1 MRKQIKQN
9 VAKVDVSL
17 HNGITIIVKSYARA
31 VMSSSRVGARVV
43 SCDPGYINTMLLL
56 KGSFHCGLSDG
67 SRELVTLTSEKGE
80 KLASYSSEDLHALCV
95 ALATNETDRHMLVSA
110 VTDTRRTVALL
121 PEVGSRGSHEAK
133 A

>member
-1 MRKQIKQN
+1 MRKVEQN
-9 VAKVDVSL
+9 VAKVDVRL
-17 HNGITIIVKSYARA
+17 HNGITLIVKSYARA
-31 VMSSSRVGARVV
+31 IKSSNRVGAKVV
-43 SCDPGYINTMLLL
+43 RCDPGDIYTMLLL

-67 SRELVTLTSEKGE
+67 SSELVTLTSEEGE
-80 KLASYSSEDLHALCV
+80 ELTSYSSEDLHALCV

>member
-43 SCDPGYINTMLLL
+43 RCDPGDIYTMLLL

-67 SRELVTLTSEKGE
+67 SSELVTLTSEEGE
-80 KLASYSSEDLHALCV
+80 ELTSYSSEDLHALCV

>member
-9 VAKVDVSL
+9 VARVDVSL

-31 VMSSSRVGARVV
+31 VMSSRRVGARVV
-43 SCDPGYINTMLLL
+43 SCDPGCINTMLLL

-80 KLASYSSEDLHALCV
+80 KLTSYSSEDLHALCV
-95 ALATNETDRHMLVSA
+95 ALAMNETDRHMLVSA

-121 PEVGSRGSHEAK
+121 PEVVLEEPHEAK